1 MVVKDLY
8 KAMNSQQHVIIYT
21 CSKHYVV
28 FSDVCSA
35 IPGYFMDLSVKH
47 FYASNDKI
55 VITV

>member
-8 KAMNSQQHVIIYT
+8 KAMDSQQHVIIYN

-28 FSDVCSA
+28 FSDFCSV
-35 IPGYFMDLSVKH
+35 IPGYFMGLSVKH
-47 FYASNDKI
+47 FYASDDKI